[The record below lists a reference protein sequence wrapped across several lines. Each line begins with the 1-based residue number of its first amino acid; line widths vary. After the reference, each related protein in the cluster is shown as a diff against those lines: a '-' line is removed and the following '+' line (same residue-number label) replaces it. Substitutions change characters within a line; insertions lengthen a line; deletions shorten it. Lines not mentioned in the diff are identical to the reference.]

1 MAATQLGNWA
11 RQQTAVTGPGTI
23 EERMDTVGI
32 LTIGQSPR
40 PDFERLFQRHL
51 PGVTLVVRGAL
62 DGLSTATID
71 AMAAAGGEYP
81 LFTIL
86 RDGTTREIS
95 LYRIKPLLD
104 ERAREVAAE
113 GAALAALMCAGN
125 FPELESPIPV
135 LYPSRLLSAVV
146 RGVCRGDR
154 IGIVLPNAGQV
165 GVAVAHWREKGFEAT
180 AAVASPTDP
189 AALPGAAKVLADPSL
204 ELIVLDCMGFP
215 PEDARRMRAL
225 TGRPVLCPQGI
236 LPRIMAEMLGA

>member
-1 MAATQLGNWA
+1 
-11 RQQTAVTGPGTI
+11 
-23 EERMDTVGI
+23 MDTVGI

-40 PDFERLFQRHL
+40 PDFERVFGQHL
-51 PGVTLVVRGAL
+51 PNARLVVRGAL

-71 AMAAAGGEYP
+71 AMAAAGGDYP
-81 LFTIL
+81 LFIIL
-86 RDGTTREIS
+86 REGTTREIS
-95 LYRIKPLLD
+95 LRRIKPLLD
-104 ERAREVAAE
+104 ERARELAAD
-113 GAALAALMCAGN
+113 GATVMALMCAGN

-135 LYPSRLLSAVV
+135 LYPSRLLSAVA
-146 RGVCRGDR
+146 RGVCRGSR

-189 AALPGAAKVLADPSL
+189 AALPAAAKALADPSL

-215 PEDARRMRAL
+215 PEDAQRLRAL

-236 LPRIMAEMLGA
+236 VPRIMAEMLGV

>member
-1 MAATQLGNWA
+1 
-11 RQQTAVTGPGTI
+11 
-23 EERMDTVGI
+23 MDTVGI

-40 PDFERLFQRHL
+40 PDFEQLFQRHL

-62 DGLSTATID
+62 DGLPAETID

-113 GAALAALMCAGN
+113 GAAVAALMCAGN
-125 FPELESPIPV
+125 FPELDSPIPI

-165 GVAVAHWREKGFEAT
+165 ESAKAHWREQGFAVKT
-180 AAVASPTDP
+180 AVASPKDP
-189 AALPGAAKVLADPSL
+189 AALTRAAKELDDSDL

-215 PEDARRMRAL
+215 PEEARRMRAL
-225 TGRPVLCPQGI
+225 CGRPVLCPQGV
-236 LPRIMAEMLGA
+236 LPRIMAEVLGV